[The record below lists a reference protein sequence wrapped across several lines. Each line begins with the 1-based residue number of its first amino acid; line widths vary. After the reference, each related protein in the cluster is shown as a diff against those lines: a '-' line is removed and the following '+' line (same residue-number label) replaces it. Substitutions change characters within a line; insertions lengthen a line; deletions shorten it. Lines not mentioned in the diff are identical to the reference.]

1 MVAFGAVLV
10 WTGLALAIVVPLA
23 IAAASPLLAWRE
35 PLYSAAGFAGV
46 IAMGLI
52 LLQPLLAGGY
62 LPGLPTRRGR
72 RIHRWVAGVLVAM
85 VAMHVAGFWLTN
97 APDVIDALLFN
108 APTAFSVWGVVAMWA
123 TIAAACLAVFR
134 ARWRMG
140 VRAWRTGHSALAAT
154 VVVASVIHAV
164 LIEGTMGTVSKTV
177 LCVLALAATAK
188 VMLDLRV
195 WQQWTRQK
203 PPRAGPPD

>member
-1 MVAFGAVLV
+1 M
-10 WTGLALAIVVPLA
+10 
-23 IAAASPLLAWRE
+23 
-35 PLYSAAGFAGV
+35 GV
-46 IAMGLI
+46 D
-52 LLQPLLAGGY
+52 
-62 LPGLPTRRGR
+62 
-72 RIHRWVAGVLVAM
+72 H
-85 VAMHVAGFWLTN
+85 
-97 APDVIDALLFN
+97 
-108 APTAFSVWGVVAMWA
+108 
-123 TIAAACLAVFR
+123 LAVFR

-140 VRAWRTGHSALAAT
+140 VRAWRTGHSALAAA
-154 VVVASVIHAV
+154 VVIASVIHAV